1 MTSLKFRKAIMQ
13 AKAELSGDVATDI
26 PAPAPGSAAHR
37 VRLFITPRAPAP
49 PPARGVFAQIVR
61 DLSDRSESGDP
72 RALVT
77 KYGAGLVP
85 LAMSIPFT
93 AVGVLALIFL
103 PRQAPHQVLP
113 WVFGAIFS
121 LAGVFLFTMGLS
133 GLRTAAVGK
142 VRPEKEKEPWR
153 SDNRWNSNG
162 ARPDAPGRSFAGVL
176 GAVLFLLLI
185 GAFNVMWTVRKDFSA
200 WVVVTI
206 ILVVFDSL
214 GLLMIGSLLVAIV
227 QRIRA
232 GAPRL
237 SWRKF
242 PFFTGEPFEA
252 SFASGRGL
260 HVTAPVRA
268 VLRCVEQVTGEDK
281 EGRPEVQPYAIYA
294 ESKTFEPPDGRLS
307 TFDVSFAVPANL
319 PGTDLS
325 KEKSTYWLLEIRAP
339 LAGPDF
345 STQFLIPIYSRPSGG
360 R

>member
-1 MTSLKFRKAIMQ
+1 MPFKFRKALAQ
-13 AKAELSGDVATDI
+13 AKAEISGDTATDI

-37 VRLFITPRAPAP
+37 VRLFITPRDPAP
-49 PPARGVFAQIVR
+49 PSASGAFARIVR
-61 DLSDRSESGDP
+61 DLSDPSERGDP
-72 RALVT
+72 KALVT

-85 LAMSIPFT
+85 LAMSVPFT
-93 AVGVLALIFL
+93 AVGVLVLIFL

-121 LAGVFLFTMGLS
+121 LAGVFLFTMGVS
-133 GLRTAAVGK
+133 GMRAAAAGRA
-142 VRPEKEKEPWR
+142 RPEKQKEPWR

-176 GAVLFLLLI
+176 GAILFLLLI

-200 WVVVTI
+200 WIVVTI
-206 ILVVFDSL
+206 VLVVFDSL
-214 GLLMIGSLLVAIV
+214 GLLMIGSLLVGIV

-232 GAPRL
+232 GSPSL
-237 SWRKF
+237 SWKKF
-242 PFFTGEPFEA
+242 PFFTGERFEA

-268 VLRCVEQVTGEDK
+268 VLRCVEQVVEKDN
-281 EGRPEVQPYAIYA
+281 EGRPETHPYAIYA
-294 ESKTFEPPDGRLS
+294 ETKTFEPPDGRLS
-307 TFDVSFAVPANL
+307 TFDVSFAVPATV

-325 KEKSTYWLLEIRAP
+325 KEESTYWLLEVRAL